1 MVEKLISLALIAY
14 LPGAL
19 LYRAPFAS
27 RDRRAALPAE
37 ERAFW
42 AVIISV
48 ILSTTIAF
56 GLAALGM
63 YSLRNLATCNVVLMT
78 AVALASLGLPS
89 RLRRSGATSNL
100 RFGPA
105 AAKLGWTAV
114 FPAVLIALCVW
125 MYFAVPASEYVLGGR
140 DPGVYMSE
148 GIQIAQRRSLIT
160 TDPLVAVVPQSNRDL
175 FFPFFGQPGYY
186 SVRFMGFHLRDP
198 DAGSVSGQFPQGY
211 PIWIAIAYGLDGIT
225 GTRRVIAWWAI
236 LGVLA
241 VYFAG
246 TRLIGA
252 FPAAAAAGLLSV
264 HVIQTWYARYPNSEV
279 MTQALLFAAL
289 LAHAYAHE
297 DDIPFFGPLSAS
309 LLGLALFTRFPAV
322 LAVVAA
328 VGASLLA
335 YVNGRR
341 PRGSFLATLAAW
353 IVAAGIY
360 YTTQL
365 RPYFSRPITYLQSL
379 GAIHLFLLAAAGGLA
394 LALLWAIRRPGVATA
409 VRRWLPIALITAVAV
424 GSVHAL
430 FFRHAGAGLAAH
442 DAYAVR
448 TFARFYLTP
457 FALALALAGY
467 ALVVWR
473 SFWRA
478 PALLLTISAFAFF
491 FFYKLRIFPE
501 HFWLSRRFV
510 DAILPAALL
519 FVSAAALLPL
529 SRITSSP
536 WTLRPVVVAARI
548 VTGLLIVALLGQ
560 EYLHASQRIRT
571 HVEYAGLIPTLER
584 LAGRFNDD
592 DLVIVEAREASDV
605 HVLALPLSYIYARN
619 VLVLY
624 RSRPDKASLREFL
637 NWSRER
643 YKNVYFIAGGGT
655 DLLSPGIGAEV
666 VESER
671 FQVSEYEKTT
681 YDTYPTRVPLKPFD
695 FTIYKLVESSAATAP
710 HALDLGGPD
719 DLYLVDFHPKERLGK
734 GELTFRW
741 TQERS
746 YLLMGIPA
754 GGRELVLTLSNGR
767 PKSVA
772 PGHVSVIVE
781 GHDLGRIEPTSD
793 MRSYTFPI
801 PAGVASELAKRTGP
815 SEIQIQSS
823 VWIPR
828 EAVGGSDNRALGVM
842 IDRAEIR

>member
-1 MVEKLISLALIAY
+1 MAETLIYLALIAY

-56 GLAALGM
+56 GLAALGT
-63 YSLRNLATCNVVLMT
+63 YSLSTLAICNVAVM
-78 AVALASLGLPS
+78 AGVALASFGPPS
-89 RLRRSGATSNL
+89 RLRRFGATGL
-100 RFGPA
+100 RLGSA
-105 AAKLGWTAV
+105 AARPGWTAA

-148 GIQIAQRRSLIT
+148 GIQIAQRGSLIT
-160 TDPLVAVVPQSNRDL
+160 TDALVASVPQSNRDL

-236 LGVLA
+236 LGVLS

-246 TRLIGA
+246 SRLIGP
-252 FPAAAAAGLLSV
+252 FPAAIAAGLLSV
-264 HVIQTWYARYPNSEV
+264 HVIQTWYARYPNSEIV
-279 MTQALLFAAL
+279 TQALLFAAL

-297 DDIPFFGPLSAS
+297 DEMPFFGPVSAS

-322 LAVVAA
+322 LAVAAA

-341 PRGSFLATLAAW
+341 PRASFLATLAAW
-353 IVAAGIY
+353 FVGAGIY

-379 GAIHLFLLAAAGGLA
+379 AAIHLFLLAVAGTLA
-394 LALLWAIRRPGVATA
+394 IAVLWAIRTPNVAAA
-409 VRRWLPIALITAVAV
+409 VRRWLPITLIAAVAV
-424 GSVHAL
+424 GSIYAL
-430 FFRHAGAGLAAH
+430 FFRHAGPGLAAH

-448 TFARFYLTP
+448 TFTRFYLTP
-457 FALALALAGY
+457 VAMALALAGY

-519 FVSAAALLPL
+519 FVAAAVLLPF

-536 WTLRPVVVAARI
+536 WTRRPAVVAARM
-548 VTGLLIVALLGQ
+548 VTGLVIVALLGQ
-560 EYLHASQRIRT
+560 EYLHASERIRT

-592 DLVIVEAREASDV
+592 DLVLVEAREASDV

-637 NWSRER
+637 KWSRQR
-643 YKNVYFIAGGGT
+643 YKNVYFVAGGGT
-655 DLLSPGIGAEV
+655 DLLSPGVGAEI

-671 FQVSEYEKTT
+671 FQVSEYEKTS

-695 FTIYKLVESSAATAP
+695 FTVYKLVESPTAAVP
-710 HALDLGGPD
+710 HALDLGGAD
-719 DLYLVDFHPKERLGK
+719 DLYLVDFHPKERLEK

-754 GGRELVLTLSNGR
+754 GGRELVLTMSSGR
-767 PKSVA
+767 PKGVEPA
-772 PGHVSVIVE
+772 HVTVSIE
-781 GHDLGRIEPTSD
+781 GHDLGSVEPTND
-793 MRSYTFPI
+793 MGSYPFPI
-801 PAGVASELAKRTGP
+801 PAGVASELANRAGP
-815 SEIQIQSS
+815 FEIHIQSS

-828 EAVGGSDNRALGVM
+828 EIVGGSDTRALGVM
-842 IDRAEIR
+842 IDRAGIR